1 MLSFSNTWILVC
13 SIFLTSDTIDS
24 HCLYI
29 TYSTEVS
36 GFFISS
42 LISLCSLNT
51 LFTKANSSWLI
62 CESIR
67 ALDIRTSI
75 VFDLSFL
82 NNTILSCFF
91 FFFFTIHL
99 DFLITAMIVQ
109 IFMLTAEII
118 IPTGTETNEINTY
131 MSSYIFHLLN
141 YYVLF
146 HIENNFL
153 FHQFF
158 LI

>member
-1 MLSFSNTWILVC
+1 
-13 SIFLTSDTIDS
+13 
-24 HCLYI
+24 
-29 TYSTEVS
+29 
-36 GFFISS
+36 
-42 LISLCSLNT
+42 
-51 LFTKANSSWLI
+51 
-62 CESIR
+62 
-67 ALDIRTSI
+67 
-75 VFDLSFL
+75 
-82 NNTILSCFF
+82 
-91 FFFFTIHL
+91 
-99 DFLITAMIVQ
+99 MIVQ